1 MTANDE
7 RRRILDMLDNG
18 TITAEQAIQLLASIE
33 DDDEGEDVA
42 PSLDMAVAGDEAID
56 LNARVAGTPA
66 PHFIITDELE
76 PLTASADANAQAP
89 MPEPVTVEPEDAP
102 EPEPVKEEPPFDA
115 SQAGWRNWWQW
126 PLWIGVSITVIAA
139 GFMYLA
145 YQGSGFGFWFA
156 CTWFPFL
163 FGVMLMA
170 LAWASR
176 TAPWVHVRVQQKPG
190 EKPERIAISLPIP
203 LRLTAWALRTFKNQI
218 PGMDKFNA
226 SDMIMALRNVTPDAP
241 LYVKVDEGEDGEKVE
256 VYIG

>member
-7 RRRILDMLDNG
+7 RSRILDMLDKG
-18 TITAEQAIQLLASIE
+18 IITPEQAIQLLASVE
-33 DDDEGEDVA
+33 DDGDEEEA
-42 PSLDMAVAGDEAID
+42 PSLGMAVTEDEAVD
-56 LNARVAGTPA
+56 LDVQAAGTPA
-66 PHFIITDELE
+66 PESRFTYAAE
-76 PLTASADANAQAP
+76 PVTANATANAQAP
-89 MPEPVTVEPEDAP
+89 TPEPVFSEPEDAP

-115 SQAGWRNWWQW
+115 GQAGWKNWWQW

-145 YQGSGFGFWFA
+145 YRGSGFGFWFA

-176 TAPWVHVRVQQKPG
+176 TARWVHVRVQQKPG

-203 LRLTAWALRTFKNQI
+203 LRLTAWALRTFQHKI

-226 SDMIMALRNVTPDAP
+226 PDMITALRNVTPEAP